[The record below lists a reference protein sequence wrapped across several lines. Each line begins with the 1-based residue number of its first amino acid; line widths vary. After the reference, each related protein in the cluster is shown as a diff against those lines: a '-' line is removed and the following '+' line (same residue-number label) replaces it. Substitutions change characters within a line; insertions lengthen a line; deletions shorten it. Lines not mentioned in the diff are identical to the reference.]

1 MKYNQDYHSS
11 ALIMLATTKDI
22 SNGVITN
29 FKFSPSDPVPEGIS
43 VESLSDGGADAPQV
57 NTTDE
62 QQNQPT
68 QDTTN
73 QNTIQTTGFNS
84 YQI

>member
-29 FKFSPSDPVPEGIS
+29 FKFSSSDPVPEGVS
-43 VESLSDGGADAPQV
+43 VESLGDGGAEAPQV
-57 NTTDE
+57 KTTDE
-62 QQNQPT
+62 QQYQPT
-68 QDTTN
+68 QNMPN
-73 QNTIQTTGFNS
+73 QNTIPTTGFNS
-84 YQI
+84 Y